1 MILNRSALVTFTLGL
16 TLGLS
21 ACGGGGGGSEGNG
34 NTSTPTPAATATPS
48 ATANPTPTPIPPA
61 EAVSHN
67 AGLNCIRCH
76 TAGQDDDAVA
86 AGGDFTIAGT
96 IDGPAGSRVML
107 YVQNTNT
114 LIATLTTDS
123 LGNFYTTEA
132 IQDLTPEPGET
143 FAVGVDVAISGPS
156 GGNTQ
161 SMISIV
167 AYGGN
172 SPHLSNS
179 GCNACHS
186 TNDPSGN
193 RSPLSL

>member
-1 MILNRSALVTFTLGL
+1 MILSRSALVIVTLGL
-16 TLGLS
+16 TLGLA
-21 ACGGGGGGSEGNG
+21 ACGGGGGGGGSEGSG
-34 NTSTPTPAATATPS
+34 STPTATPTATATAS
-48 ATANPTPTPIPPA
+48 PTPTPTA
-61 EAVSHN
+61 EAISHN

-86 AGGDFTIAGT
+86 VGGDFTIAGT
-96 IDGPAGSRVML
+96 INGPAGSRVLL

-132 IQDLTPEPGET
+132 IEYLTPEPGQT
-143 FAVGVDVAISGPS
+143 FAEGVDVAISGPDGS
-156 GGNTQ
+156 NYQ
-161 SMISIV
+161 SMVSIV

-186 TNDPSGN
+186 TNEPTGN
-193 RSPLSL
+193 RSALSL